1 MSDLLTTNPPQSAT
15 TVAPP
20 AGAPLPPPPP
30 PSLDEDQA
38 GRRRTLAII
47 GGLALLAA
55 VIMGLLW
62 TSARSDRDDAIAERD
77 AAQAATVAGSDQS
90 EQALTDL
97 DAATA
102 TNERLAAETEAAE
115 AATTEAIASAEA
127 ANAATAELEVRNA
140 ELTAELA
147 TLQSS
152 LTDAETAAAE
162 AAAAEA
168 AAAEAA
174 PEASEANSFD
184 IAVAVDFARFIG
196 EQLASIEGDTVL
208 GQGQHTCLGTA
219 VVNDIGLDAIGA
231 GLENGASSSASSVVV
246 DAIERGAI
254 SCGIDPSAI
263 F

>member
-1 MSDLLTTNPPQSAT
+1 MSDLSTTSPPRSAT
-15 TVAPP
+15 SVAPP
-20 AGAPLPPPPP
+20 VGAPLPPPPP
-30 PSLDEDQA
+30 PSLDEDQV

-62 TSARSDRDDAIAERD
+62 TSARSDRDEAIAERD

-147 TLQSS
+147 TLQSL
-152 LTDAETAAAE
+152 LTDAETAAA
-162 AAAAEA
+162 
-168 AAAEAA
+168 AAEAA
-174 PEASEANSFD
+174 PAAPAAPEANSFD
-184 IAVAVDFARFIG
+184 IAAAVDFARFIG
-196 EQLASIEGDTVL
+196 ERLASIEGATVL
-208 GQGQHTCLGTA
+208 GQGQHICLGTA
-219 VVNDIGLDAIGA
+219 VVNDIGLNAIGA

>member
-1 MSDLLTTNPPQSAT
+1 MSDLLTTSPPHSAT

-30 PSLDEDQA
+30 PSLDENQA
-38 GRRRTLAII
+38 GRQRVLAII
-47 GGLALLAA
+47 CGVALLAA

-62 TSARSDRDDAIAERD
+62 SSARSDRDDAIAERD
-77 AAQAATVAGSDQS
+77 AAQAATVDGADQS

-115 AATTEAIASAEA
+115 AATAEAIASAEA
-127 ANAATAELEVRNA
+127 ATAATAELEVRNA
-140 ELTAELA
+140 ELTAEIA

-152 LTDAETAAAE
+152 LADAETAAAE
-162 AAAAEA
+162 AETAA
-168 AAAEAA
+168 AAAEATPAA
-174 PEASEANSFD
+174 PEANSFD
-184 IAVAVDFARFIG
+184 IAAAADFARFIG
-196 EQLASIEGDTVL
+196 ERLASIEGATVL
-208 GQGQHTCLGTA
+208 GQGQHTCLGAA

-231 GLENGASSSASSVVV
+231 GLENGASSSANSIVV

>member
-115 AATTEAIASAEA
+115 AATTEAIASADA

-152 LTDAETAAAE
+152 LTDAETAAA

-168 AAAEAA
+168 EAA
-174 PEASEANSFD
+174 PEANSFD
-184 IAVAVDFARFIG
+184 IAAAVDFARFIG
-196 EQLASIEGDTVL
+196 ERLASIEGATVL

-219 VVNDIGLDAIGA
+219 VLNDIGLDAIGA